1 MNIYNATA
9 GGNLVESTSGT
20 VVANALE
27 VTNLVHNYTSNL
39 IMPLVPLSIRPK
51 QGLVYP
57 RNTE

>member
-39 IMPLVPLSIRPK
+39 TMPLVPLSIRPK